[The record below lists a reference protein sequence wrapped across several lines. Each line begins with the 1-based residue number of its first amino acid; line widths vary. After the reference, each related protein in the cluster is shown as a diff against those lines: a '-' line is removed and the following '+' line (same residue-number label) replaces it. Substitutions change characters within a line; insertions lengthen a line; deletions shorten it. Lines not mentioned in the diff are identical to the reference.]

1 MMRRVKAARL
11 LLATKRKWQ
20 DQVIA
25 RMAYRPAK
33 AAERQRQK
41 DEANA
46 MVEQMRLRAKEYLR
60 SLGKS

>member
-1 MMRRVKAARL
+1 MRRLLAARL
-11 LLATKRKWQ
+11 LLANKRKWQ

-46 MVEQMRLRAKEYLR
+46 MVEKMRLRAKEYMQSLR
-60 SLGKS
+60 KA